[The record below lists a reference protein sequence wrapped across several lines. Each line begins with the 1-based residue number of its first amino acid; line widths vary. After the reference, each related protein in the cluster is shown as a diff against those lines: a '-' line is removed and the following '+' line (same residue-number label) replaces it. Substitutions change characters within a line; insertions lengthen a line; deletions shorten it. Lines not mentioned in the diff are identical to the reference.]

1 VTLLNAGISFA
12 LSDSTRVFA
21 RGQNLLDKKYQQV
34 LGYRAAGVTASI
46 GIMATLH

>member
-1 VTLLNAGISFA
+1 MTLLNAGISFA
-12 LSDSTRVFA
+12 LNNTTTVFA

-34 LGYRAAGVTASI
+34 FGYRAAGATASV